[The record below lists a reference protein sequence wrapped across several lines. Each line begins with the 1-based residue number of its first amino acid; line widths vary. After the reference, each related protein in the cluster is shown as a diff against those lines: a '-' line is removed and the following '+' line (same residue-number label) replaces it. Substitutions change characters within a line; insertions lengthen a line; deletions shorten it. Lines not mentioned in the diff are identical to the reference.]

1 MRRLGDGVE
10 AALHCAAVLAELPE
24 DKVLSGRDL
33 ATLHGLSESYLL
45 KHMRALTAAGVTE
58 AVPGPRGGF
67 RLARA
72 PGQISLLDVV
82 EAVDGPG
89 PAFVCREIR
98 RKGDVTS
105 NDPCAYRRDCFIKR
119 RMMTAEEA
127 WRASLRG
134 QSLTDLMADARAEIG
149 PENMRAVGGFIQEK
163 QR

>member
-24 DKVLSGRDL
+24 GKVLSGRDL
-33 ATLHGLSESYLL
+33 AALHGVSESYLL

-72 PGQISLLDVV
+72 PGQVSLLDVV

-105 NDPCAYRRDCFIKR
+105 NDPCAYRKDCFIKR
-119 RMMTAEEA
+119 RMLSAEQA
-127 WRASLRG
+127 WRTALRG
-134 QSLTDLMADARAEIG
+134 QTLADLMADARAEIG
-149 PENMRAVGGFIQEK
+149 PENLQAVGGFIEEK